1 MCNIAGYVGE
11 RRAAPI
17 LIEMLRRE
25 EGIDAGFYTG
35 LATIHEGKIYY
46 RKICGALDT
55 LLEKTDAADLP
66 GNIGIIHSRT
76 KSGGPDV
83 WSHPF
88 VSSGKLAAE
97 PRIAYVA
104 NGNSGIFK
112 SRDPEYNRLAE
123 KLIEEG
129 YRLDSEISFDGEAYN
144 RLSNGNM
151 VHMSDVMCALIAK
164 EADLGNYPSDAMA
177 NAFSK
182 MPGDIVGLLLSLEAP
197 DRIFWSKI
205 SRPMNVSF
213 SSHGAYLATT
223 TIAFPD
229 DALTAPVKLPT
240 LAAGYVTKD
249 SFEAK
254 RYENPPAAVEVP
266 SLSLMTK
273 IYAEIEDLLTD
284 GKARHIYEIHNA
296 TRKHLPKFEHKV
308 STYTQA
314 TYEVLESP
322 YNDGRLE
329 IVKETVAGVNDG
341 ATAPYYKFKLIK

>member
-35 LATIHEGKIYY
+35 LATIHNGKIHY
-46 RKICGALDT
+46 RKIMGDLDAL
-55 LLEKTDAADLP
+55 LAQTDAMDLP
-66 GNIGIIHSRT
+66 GNVGIIHSRT

-88 VSSGKLAAE
+88 VSSGKYATE

-112 SRDPEYNRLAE
+112 SRDPEYNCLAE
-123 KLIEEG
+123 ALISEG
-129 YRLDSEISFDGEAYN
+129 YKMDSEIELDDGIYN
-144 RLSNGNM
+144 RLSNGKM

-164 EADLGNYPSDAMA
+164 EIDLGNSPSDAMA
-177 NAFSK
+177 NAFSS
-182 MPGDIVGLLLSLEAP
+182 MPGDIVGLLLSLSAE

-205 SRPMNVSF
+205 SRPMNLSF

-223 TIAFPD
+223 TIAFPENEV
-229 DALTAPVKLPT
+229 LTPPVKLPT
-240 LAAGYVTKD
+240 LSAGEVTKD
-249 SFEAK
+249 SFTAK
-254 RYENPPAAVEVP
+254 KYKNPPATVE
-266 SLSLMTK
+266 SADFSLMTK
-273 IYAEIEDLLTD
+273 IYSAIEKTLSD
-284 GKARHIYEIHNA
+284 GKSRHIYELHNT
-296 TRKHLPKFEHKV
+296 TREYLPRFQDKI

-314 TYEVLESP
+314 SYEALEAL
-322 YNDGRLE
+322 YREGRLE
-329 IVKETVAGVNDG
+329 IVKETVEGVCNG
-341 ATAPYYKFKLIK
+341 STAPYYKFKLK